1 VRPKARRA
9 VAKVEEQ
16 QVQSS
21 AAKTLAAMASKINIE
36 IESRQQ
42 NTAIA
47 ELARNKIESTP

>member
-1 VRPKARRA
+1 
-9 VAKVEEQ
+9 VEEQ

-42 NTAIA
+42 NAAIA